1 MKYYKVM
8 YHGRVIDVLDHLTY
22 VKYQPKHKVMTLCPE
37 DEAQGFLSSDGNTV
51 WHCEELYRFPV
62 DGYDTVQ
69 LIPIDTYE
77 YQKLKALNGKTP
89 EEIIDA
95 YTLELLE
102 GGVL

>member
-1 MKYYKVM
+1 M
-8 YHGRVIDVLDHLTY
+8 LDHLVY
-22 VKYQPKHKVMTLCPE
+22 VKYQPKHNILTLCPE
-37 DEAQGFLSSDGNTV
+37 DEAQGFLSSDGDKV
-51 WHCEELYRFPV
+51 WHSEELYKFPV

-77 YQKLKALNGKTP
+77 YQKLKMLNGKTA

-95 YTLELLE
+95 YTLELLK

>member
-1 MKYYKVM
+1 MFYKVM
-8 YHGRVIDVLDHLTY
+8 YNGRVIDTLDHLTY
-22 VKYQPKHKVMTLCPE
+22 VKYQPKHKIIVLCPE

-51 WHCEELYRFPV
+51 WHKEDLYKFPV
-62 DGYDTVQ
+62 PGYDTVE

-77 YQKLKALNGKTP
+77 YQSLKVLGGKTP

-95 YTLELLE
+95 YTLTLLE